1 MRALIATL
9 HKLGTLS
16 MIKRDLS
23 LTSNRMDNQF
33 MSGDTFDQV
42 IHDGS
47 RVIHILKREK
57 ERITKVIIKLEY
69 NTLTNNHNNDNE
81 NNVLCQYFDLS
92 FEFYNSTFNY
102 TDKNDYN
109 VELKHNSSDSV
120 SQHTLNTQD
129 TQLGPVNLQLLE
141 KKQNNENN

>member
-1 MRALIATL
+1 L
-9 HKLGTLS
+9 
-16 MIKRDLS
+16 
-23 LTSNRMDNQF
+23 N
-33 MSGDTFDQV
+33 
-42 IHDGS
+42 
-47 RVIHILKREK
+47 
-57 ERITKVIIKLEY
+57 
-69 NTLTNNHNNDNE
+69 
-81 NNVLCQYFDLS
+81 
-92 FEFYNSTFNY
+92 FEFYNSTCNY